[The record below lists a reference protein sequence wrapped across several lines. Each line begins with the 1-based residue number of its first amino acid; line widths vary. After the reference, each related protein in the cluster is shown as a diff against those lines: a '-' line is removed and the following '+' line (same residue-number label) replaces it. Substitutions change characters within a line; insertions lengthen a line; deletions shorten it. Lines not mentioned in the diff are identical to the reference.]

1 MSLLDDS
8 QPSNEQ
14 LYDFFFY
21 GTLCA
26 PQVLLRV
33 LGHKCEHLTFQ
44 DALLPGYTRHRVKG
58 EAYPAVIET
67 DESTQ
72 QLDADLTSTQSDAS
86 STRGTLVHGLTH
98 ADAHALDIFEDDEYT
113 RKQVLVRTLTDP
125 CTIADLPRTLRDPTI
140 RDKVEESSSQKGK
153 STTNGD
159 TPVPATPANMT
170 EAFVYV
176 WSDPLERLE
185 PEVWDFKSFT
195 KAKEDDW
202 NDLPAEWYDMVD
214 KGRTEPDG
222 SDSASVNDHQEAEVE
237 EDGSDERVLG
247 RKAEGYEDFGHNL
260 LKQWA
265 FSEGYVNLNHGSYG
279 SPPLPVI
286 SASNKLSSQIES
298 NPDKFMRRD
307 WLPILEET
315 HRAVAGMIGAQESEV
330 VIVPNTTHGVFNIV
344 DTLKWEPG
352 DVIVY
357 YNTTYGAVSQMLK
370 YMADSRGV
378 TLHSVNISFPVPHST
393 VIEETEKVLDQY
405 NEVSKPHYTGQP
417 KATGK
422 GDGSSRVKLIVVD
435 ALSSNPGLLFPWQE
449 IVQVAKRYG
458 VLSLVD
464 GAHAIGQIEVDVK
477 KADCDFFVSNC
488 HKWLMS
494 RRGGAVLYVPTRNQ
508 YLIRTSIPTSAGYE
522 STKYPTPG
530 VKAEWEWA
538 KQYRWT
544 GTQDWT
550 PFFSILPA
558 IDFRKNVLGGEK
570 RIMEWCHSLAVEGS
584 KRLKHRWPDAV
595 IMDTPTPSLTAAMS
609 NITLP
614 HIPPPTS
621 FADQAQQAR
630 FLEDGMFEANCFA
643 ACYVHAG
650 KWWVRFS
657 AQVWNELSDFDHLR
671 GVLEDLCLQIKN
683 GKHLQEAKVVEAV
696 EDAPKQ
702 PVQVE

>member
-1 MSLLDDS
+1 MSQLDS
-8 QPSNEQ
+8 SPPHNPEAHQ
-14 LYDFFFY
+14 FFFY

-26 PQVLLRV
+26 PQVLARV
-33 LGHKCEHLTFQ
+33 LGHECENLAFQ

-58 EAYPAVIET
+58 EAYPAVIEHDGSTQTSDT
-67 DESTQ
+67 DE
-72 QLDADLTSTQSDAS
+72 QSDAS
-86 STRGTLVHGLTH
+86 STRGTLVHGLTN
-98 ADAHALDIFEDDEYT
+98 ADAHALDLFEDDEYT
-113 RKQVLVRTLTDP
+113 RKRVLVRALTH
-125 CTIADLPRTLRDPTI
+125 TYTVGNLPPALRDPTL
-140 RDKVEESSSQKGK
+140 REGVEGAAPKDQEDLTDSKVAS
-153 STTNGD
+153 
-159 TPVPATPANMT
+159 VPPYSAEMS
-170 EAFVYV
+170 EASVYV
-176 WSDPLERLE
+176 WSDPLNRLE
-185 PEVWDFKSFT
+185 PEVWDFQSFT
-195 KAKEDDW
+195 KAKQDDW
-202 NDLPAEWYDMVD
+202 NDLPVEWYDSVD
-214 KGRTEPDG
+214 KGRTELASPN
-222 SDSASVNDHQEAEVE
+222 SASINGDQNGKVE
-237 EDGSDERVLG
+237 DEGSDEGLVG
-247 RKAEGYEDFGHNL
+247 RQAEGYEDFGHNL

-265 FSEGYVNLNHGSYG
+265 FSDGYVNLNHGSYG

-286 SASNKLSSQIES
+286 SAANKLSTQIES

-315 HRAVAGMIGAQESEV
+315 HRAVAGIIGAQESEV
-330 VIVPNTTHGVFNIV
+330 VIVPNTTHGIFNIV

-370 YMADSRGV
+370 YLADSRGI
-378 TLHSVNISFPVPHST
+378 TLHPVNINFPVPHST
-393 VIEETEKVLDQY
+393 VIEETAKVLDQY
-405 NEVSKPHYTGQP
+405 NEISKPHYTGQP

-530 VKAEWEWA
+530 VNAEWAWA
-538 KQYRWT
+538 TQYRWT

-558 IDFRKNVLGGEK
+558 IEFRKNVLGGEK
-570 RIMEWCHSLAVEGS
+570 RIMEWCHSLAVAGS
-584 KRLKHRWPDAV
+584 KRLKHRWGADAV
-595 IMDTPTPSLTAAMS
+595 IMDTPTPTLTVAMS

-643 ACYVHAG
+643 ACYMHAG

-657 AQVWNELSDFDHLR
+657 AQVWNELSDFDYIG
-671 GVLEDLCLQIKN
+671 GVLEDLCLKIKN
-683 GKHLQEAKVVEAV
+683 GKHLKQAEVVEATKN
-696 EDAPKQ
+696 APKQ